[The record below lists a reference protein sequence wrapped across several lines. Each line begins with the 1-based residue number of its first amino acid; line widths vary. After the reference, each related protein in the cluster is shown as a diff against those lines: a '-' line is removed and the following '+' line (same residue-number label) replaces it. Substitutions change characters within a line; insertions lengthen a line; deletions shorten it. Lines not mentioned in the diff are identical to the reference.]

1 MRYRA
6 GYGCEFDEINQNARR
21 RRMRALML
29 TPTPEVT
36 PQWLVEDR
44 RDEALTCWPYKAG
57 GR

>member
-1 MRYRA
+1 MRV
-6 GYGCEFDEINQNARR
+6 GYGDIGYDDERERKVRR
-21 RRMRALML
+21 RAQAN

-36 PQWLVEDR
+36 PQWLLEDR

>member
-21 RRMRALML
+21 RRMRAQML

-44 RDEALTCWPYKAG
+44 RDEALTCWPYRAG